1 MVLQRAPLLRPLGRR
16 RLRVPPIALELRL
29 LLVQA
34 RVERA
39 VHQGLGRSAQVGLEQ
54 AVEEVDEELLP
65 RCSSMVVW

>member
-1 MVLQRAPLLRPLGRR
+1 
-16 RLRVPPIALELRL
+16 VPPIALELRL